1 MNTIVI
7 KRGVSQIAQNITVG
21 KPLAVLAVLSLFA
34 FNPLT
39 REVATTSLVDA
50 YLQVSVFVAGTLAV
64 LFFFEKVGRT
74 NIEDL
79 VRENPRLQVL
89 TAASLG
95 ALPGCGGAIIVTTQY
110 VRGSMSFGGVVAV
123 LSATMGDAAFL
134 LLAKEPV
141 IAMWVFA
148 TCFVAGIVS
157 GTVVNWIHGDK
168 FMRVKCDYC
177 DGEEEMIVENELLS
191 PFYRVWMAFFI
202 PGAIAGVMLAFQ
214 MDPAA
219 MAKDFLGIDLI
230 TTIALS
236 AALLSVLMWMVNPVS
251 DFRLFTSSKRT
262 FERRVCDTTNF
273 VTFWVIVGYLAYAI
287 LETVLGFDLGSWFRS
302 WALALPMIALLVGFI
317 PGCGPQIV
325 VTTLYLNGAI
335 PLSALLAN
343 AISNDGDALFP
354 AIAAAPKAAIVA
366 TLYTAIPA
374 FVVGYGFY
382 FLFE

>member
-1 MNTIVI
+1 MNTVVI
-7 KRGVSQIAQNITVG
+7 KRGVSQIAQNITYG
-21 KPLAVLAVLSLFA
+21 KPLAVLAMLSLFA
-34 FNPLT
+34 LNETT
-39 REVATTSLVDA
+39 REIATVSLTDA

-64 LFFFEKVGRT
+64 LFALEKLGKG
-74 NIEDL
+74 NIEEL
-79 VRENPRLQVL
+79 VRKYPRSQVL
-89 TAASLG
+89 VAATLG

-110 VRGSMSFGGVVAV
+110 VRGAMGFGGVVAV
-123 LSATMGDAAFL
+123 LTATMGDAAFL

-141 IAMWVFA
+141 VAMWVFL
-148 TCFVAGIVS
+148 TCYVTGIIS
-157 GTVVNWIHGDK
+157 GSIVNFFHSDK

-177 DGEEEMIVENELLS
+177 DGEEELVVENELLS

-202 PGAIAGVMLAFQ
+202 PGAIAGIMLAFQ
-214 MDPAA
+214 LDPVAIILAA
-219 MAKDFLGIDLI
+219 TGMDLI
-230 TTIALS
+230 TTLALV
-236 AALLSVLMWMVNPVS
+236 AALLSIMMWMVNPIS
-251 DFRLFTSSKRT
+251 DFRLFTSSNRS
-262 FERRVCDTTNF
+262 FDRRVCDTTNF
-273 VTFWVIVGYLAYAI
+273 VTFWVIVGYIAYALI
-287 LETVLGFDLGSWFRS
+287 ESFSGLDIQALFQG

-366 TLYTAIPA
+366 TLYTAVPA
-374 FVVGYGFY
+374 FVIGYGFF